1 MHGSLVPHLV
11 ETLIRPAGTSVRVPL
26 GFAEPG
32 CTSLFTGALAPLLAT
47 LAFPPESAPADSLVT
62 TEGQAHR
69 ADVLLSE
76 SVDGCVPLT

>member
-1 MHGSLVPHLV
+1 MTLCGFAGLPGSALVLV
-11 ETLIRPAGTSVRVPL
+11 GTSFRVPL

-32 CTSLFTGALAPLLAT
+32 GTSLFTGALAPLLAT